1 MDLLGNG
8 LRSALYGAI
17 GLAAVALLAV
27 GCGPT
32 YPKCDQDDDCHQAE
46 FCVNGMCQ
54 QCRGDQDCAAGQ
66 RCAAGACQ
74 PIPGYCTSSADCGP
88 GQECQGNVCVAQTQ
102 SVAAPEAPA
111 YTGGQCTLESVYF
124 EFDSSTLD
132 QSSRD
137 KLSQTAACIKT
148 RAIKSVHLTGLT
160 DPRGTE
166 EYNLALG
173 DRRAQAAKKYLD
185 SLAPGASTSASS
197 MGEELATG
205 TDDSSWGRDRRVD
218 FQEK

>member
-1 MDLLGNG
+1 MDLLGKG

-27 GCGPT
+27 GCGKT
-32 YPKCDQDDDCHQAE
+32 YPKCDEDKDCHQAE
-46 FCVNGMCQ
+46 FCVNGTCQ

-66 RCAAGACQ
+66 RCASGACQ
-74 PIPGYCTSSADCGP
+74 PIPGYCTSTADCGP
-88 GQECQGNVCVAQTQ
+88 GQECQNNLCVAQAQ
-102 SVAAPEAPA
+102 SAAPPEAPA

-132 QSSRD
+132 QGSRD
-137 KLSQTAACIKT
+137 KLSQTASCIKT

-160 DPRGTE
+160 DNRGTE

-185 SLAPGASTSASS
+185 SLATGASTSASS

-205 TDDSSWGRDRRVD
+205 TDDASFGRDRRVD